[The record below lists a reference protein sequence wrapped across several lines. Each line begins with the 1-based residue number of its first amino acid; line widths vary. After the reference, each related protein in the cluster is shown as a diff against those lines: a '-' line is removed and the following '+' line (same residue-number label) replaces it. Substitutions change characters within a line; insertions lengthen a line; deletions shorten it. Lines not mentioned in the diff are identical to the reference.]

1 MDLKDYKIK
10 NTTKCEC
17 GYEFTIHNMKKLQR
31 IPDNNFYG
39 GVVKHI
45 DEITCPNCEKD
56 TLLFL
61 KQTGQTYIVKD
72 IAQKDTLVIE
82 ANEEITENDTNTL
95 EETSTIATEASTIE
109 NSEKTTTN
117 NEIICPVCERSFKN
131 KSGLTIHMKTHQ
143 NK

>member
-17 GYEFTIHNMKKLQR
+17 GYEFTIHDMKKLQR

-39 GVVKHI
+39 GIVKHI
-45 DEITCPNCEKD
+45 DEITCHNCGKD

-82 ANEEITENDTNTL
+82 DNKEIT
-95 EETSTIATEASTIE
+95 S
-109 NSEKTTTN
+109 N

-131 KSGLTIHMKTHQ
+131 KSGLAIHIKTHK
-143 NK
+143 NN